1 VQPFLWT
8 DARGRA
14 WHVYDFRTVQGKRR
28 GVPIGDWR
36 AEGRAYVPATGGQI
50 LVANFGP
57 VAYHDPEPRFLEDYL
72 RWAKPLGASA
82 GDRMNGGPR
91 GAED

>member
-1 VQPFLWT
+1 MKPLEWT
-8 DARGRA
+8 DAAGRS

-36 AEGRAYVPATGGQI
+36 AEARAYVPVNGGQV

-57 VAYHDPEPRFLEDYL
+57 VAYHDAENRFLEDYL
-72 RWAKPLGASA
+72 RWAKPIVVSA
-82 GDRMNGGPR
+82 GERMDSSR
-91 GAED
+91 HCRS